1 MKPRDLTDKRLREL
15 ADAADGAGQCS
26 VFAADLRALLEIR
39 RRLVDMRKAAD
50 PFREH
55 GRADLEAR
63 ARLATASGSRLKI
76 DAMDLRGLL
85 AMRREL
91 IERQAEQDRLAKE
104 MAAAEQSSGARE
116 IVSTTSG
123 RRVVLVGREHG
134 KGRANVRTY
143 GFDLA
148 HLAGFLGMHPENVRQ
163 AIRTGRL
170 VPTGL
175 ASIHAFKLALEARR
189 AQKGKKP

>member
-15 ADAADGAGQCS
+15 ADASEGAGSCS

-39 RRLVDMRKAAD
+39 RRLIDMRKAAD
-50 PFREH
+50 PFRDH

-76 DAMDLRGLL
+76 EPGDLRGLL

-91 IERQAEQDRLAKE
+91 IERQAEQARLAEE
-104 MAAAEQSSGARE
+104 MTAAEAVAGARE
-116 IVSTTSG
+116 IVSTTGG
-123 RRVVLVGREHG
+123 RRVVLVGPEHG
-134 KGRANVRTY
+134 KARANVRTY

-148 HLAGFLGMHPENVRQ
+148 QLASFLCMHPENVRQ
-163 AIRTGRL
+163 AIRAGRL
-170 VPTGL
+170 VPTDL
-175 ASIHAFKLALEARR
+175 ASIHSFKLAIEARR
-189 AQKGKKP
+189 AQKGTKP